1 MTTTEPRPHE
11 SQEDREVATA
21 GRLRAI
27 AATQQS
33 PDRHGIQPADVD
45 SRAGARPIAPPQLA
59 APRSPPSRAIAQ
71 QRAAR
76 PALPGR
82 KFASLGCTRAN
93 ALISAAEDAS
103 TITALER
110 ICARARGAVS
120 ASRRSRRVLTTRLG
134 RTSQPAP
141 RMEEVRQLRRAAG
154 VNREML
160 GRRARLLDV
169 RHS

>member
-110 ICARARGAVS
+110 ICARARSCVRIPTIPPRSYHALGEDEPAGTTYGGGSS
-120 ASRRSRRVLTTRLG
+120 ASARGRGESRDARTPRPPARR
-134 RTSQPAP
+134 PP
-141 RMEEVRQLRRAAG
+141 
-154 VNREML
+154 
-160 GRRARLLDV
+160 
-169 RHS
+169 